1 MHWQQSYK
9 KLEKVSDLVGQKI
22 KLDNKEYDLENLNEV
37 EKQTLDSLQF
47 SIRRITELKGMHRLL
62 VRAKNSY
69 VDSLKKEM
77 LSGKSGYHF
86 EDE

>member
-1 MHWQQSYK
+1 M
-9 KLEKVSDLVGQKI
+9 SDLVGQKI
-22 KLDNKEYDLENLNEV
+22 KLDNKEYDLENLNEL

-77 LSGKSGYHF
+77 LSGKAGYHF